1 MLLRVR
7 RRRRRRLRSPA
18 SVRAALR
25 VRWRPPSP
33 PPRPA
38 PGRVSVLLRMC
49 RGRAAGWCLARLLC
63 LPSGSPLAFSGRAA
77 CGCQSRGRAI
87 RLRAR
92 SGPAPSVFLIKEAA
106 AETRGAE
113 PKTAAPSSGGA
124 AVARNPATARSKLRC
139 HTTLPPL
146 SQSAPPSRPAHLRA
160 GLRVCHTR
168 SKERPPFRA
177 RCSCRRETPR
187 SPGNSCSPPNSETRK
202 PYTQNPTQCHLPW
215 RYRSWVADCVWCREP
230 VKGSALCSQRQQCVA
245 ATHTVNLSFP

>member
-1 MLLRVR
+1 MLLRV

-124 AVARNPATARSKLRC
+124 AVALNPATARSKLRC

-146 SQSAPPSRPAHLRA
+146 SQSAPPSCPAQLHA
-160 GLRVCHTR
+160 GLRVCLSHPEQGAP
-168 SKERPPFRA
+168 SLQGALLLPQ
-177 RCSCRRETPR
+177 
-187 SPGNSCSPPNSETRK
+187 GNSEEPGKFLFPTKFRDSE
-202 PYTQNPTQCHLPW
+202 
-215 RYRSWVADCVWCREP
+215 
-230 VKGSALCSQRQQCVA
+230 
-245 ATHTVNLSFP
+245 ATHSESNTMPPAMALRELGGGLCLA

>member
-1 MLLRVR
+1 MLLVLLRVR
-7 RRRRRRLRSPA
+7 RLRRLRSPA
-18 SVRAALR
+18 SVRVALR

-38 PGRVSVLLRMC
+38 LGRVSVLLRMC

-146 SQSAPPSRPAHLRA
+146 SQSAPPFRPTHLRA
-160 GLRVCHTR
+160 GLRVCHTQ
-168 SKERPPFRA
+168 SKERPPFRE

-202 PYTQNPTQCHLPW
+202 PHTQNPTQCHLPW
-215 RYRSWVADCVWCREP
+215 RYGSWVADCVWRREP
-230 VKGSALCSQRQQCVA
+230 VKGSALFSEAAMRGGDTHSQ
-245 ATHTVNLSFP
+245 P

>member
-1 MLLRVR
+1 MLLVLLRVR
-7 RRRRRRLRSPA
+7 RRQRRLGSPA

-38 PGRVSVLLRMC
+38 PGRVSVLLRTC

-113 PKTAAPSSGGA
+113 PRTAAPSSGRA

-139 HTTLPPL
+139 NPAAPIPVRTSLPPR
-146 SQSAPPSRPAHLRA
+146 APPCWAA
-160 GLRVCHTR
+160 GVSHPEQGAPSLQG
-168 SKERPPFRA
+168 A
-177 RCSCRRETPR
+177 LL
-187 SPGNSCSPPNSETRK
+187 
-202 PYTQNPTQCHLPW
+202 LP
-215 RYRSWVADCVWCREP
+215 
-230 VKGSALCSQRQQCVA
+230 K
-245 ATHTVNLSFP
+245 

>member
-1 MLLRVR
+1 MLRVR
-7 RRRRRRLRSPA
+7 RLGSPA
-18 SVRAALR
+18 SVRVALR

-38 PGRVSVLLRMC
+38 PGRVSVLQRMC

-113 PKTAAPSSGGA
+113 PRTAAPSSGGA
-124 AVARNPATARSKLRC
+124 AVARSPATARSKLRC
-139 HTTLPPL
+139 HATLSPL
-146 SQSAPPSRPAHLRA
+146 SQSSPPSRPTHLRA
-160 GLRVCHTR
+160 AGVSHPEQGAPSLQGAFPLP
-168 SKERPPFRA
+168 E
-177 RCSCRRETPR
+177 
-187 SPGNSCSPPNSETRK
+187 GNSAEPGKFLFPLNSETQMLH
-202 PYTQNPTQCHLPW
+202 TQNLTQCHLQW
-215 RYRSWVADCVWCREP
+215 RCRRSWVADRVWRREP
-230 VKGSALCSQRQQCVA
+230 VRGSALCSQRQQSV
-245 ATHTVNLSFP
+245 ATHTVSL